1 MYIKF
6 PELIHLITGSLYLLT
21 VFTHFQPCSWHP
33 PMCFLF
39 LWVVSLDSTYERYHA
54 VFVFLWPVSLGIIS
68 SQSIHGVANGRISFL
83 FMSEYNSICC
93 GFPGGSD
100 SEESACNVGD
110 LGSVPGLGRSP
121 GEENDNPTPVFLPGE
136 FHGQNSQTWVSE
148 LKKKKKNSI
157 CCPVTN
163 RLPDVSLLETGLFGI
178 KKIAICVSN
187 HGEPQA
193 SLTGQGKE
201 KAFIKKKRKLD
212 SVNQASMAFHWLS
225 SWLER
230 RGVFTAL
237 GSAIST
243 GLESSLSGFPVLFD
257 WRYCLFIFYT
267 LSIYMPHTHIWG
279 HKESDL
285 VFDTHIHTH
294 GVTKSQT

>member
-1 MYIKF
+1 MASTHVFSVSVSCFIRFYLWTISCSVCLSLTCFTWHNILAVHPWCCKWQDF
-6 PELIHLITGSLYLLT
+6 LLVHVWIQFHLLRLPWWLRQWRICLQCGRPGFS
-21 VFTHFQPCSWHP
+21 P
-33 PMCFLF
+33 
-39 LWVVSLDSTYERYHA
+39 WVGKIP
-54 VFVFLWPVSLGIIS
+54 W
-68 SQSIHGVANGRISFL
+68 
-83 FMSEYNSICC
+83 
-93 GFPGGSD
+93 GG
-100 SEESACNVGD
+100 EWQ
-110 LGSVPGLGRSP
+110 
-121 GEENDNPTPVFLPGE
+121 PTPVFLPGE

-257 WRYCLFIFYT
+257 WGYCLFIFYT